1 MFKLKLRMKKDT
13 LKKLF
18 VIVVLLL
25 FYVVSIRAA
34 YGDVITEQITIK
46 LEKAGELRG
55 KIDNSKLNYITNLKV
70 IGDINGGDLYWIRYM
85 AGSGEYGDKTLGRL
99 SILDLSE
106 TRIVE
111 GGNRYCCNSEKK
123 NLYTKNNELGELT
136 FWNCSS
142 LTELKLPSDITCIG
156 ESAFNGCDNLKFLN
170 LPVGITRIEKG
181 TFCGCAALTSLSLP
195 TSIIYIGESAFAGCE
210 SLTSLKLPYGITC
223 IKTSTFEGCGFKSL
237 EIPSSVKEIEE
248 RAFQFCGL
256 SSVIIPASVEKIGGN
271 AFCRSDKLQEVFFL
285 GNVCPQGAMNENVF
299 SGCHS
304 NLIFYVPNKRAYGNA
319 NNMVQYVTF
328 LSDTYKYVG
337 KALNLEWQ
345 NNLPDCTASLMNIST
360 LDKNV
365 GTHSANVKVRYSNGV
380 NFTVEIPYEYTITPA
395 PLSLTVNNATREYGN
410 PNPEFSSV
418 ITGFVEGENAENQ
431 NMTVDYT
438 CDADGQSNVGNYRIL
453 ASVNA
458 PNYEVTYHYGTLAV
472 TKAPLTLKVKNTSRL
487 YGDENPQFELIYTG
501 LRNNE
506 TSPTWT
512 QAIKVATTA
521 TKKSHCGVYPI
532 TVSGGVLQN
541 YQVAEYANG
550 ELTVSKRPLTVK
562 AIDYE
567 RSYGEANPAFKI
579 AYDGFV
585 NSDNESCIS
594 PKPTLSC
601 EATKES
607 NAGTYN
613 ILVTGGKA
621 DDYAITYQ
629 YGKLKVNPLL
639 LGFKETYN
647 SVTYNDMSK
656 SISDLVFQHIPEL
669 NMKYDISDL
678 KIDIWALD
686 SENKYSQHVWNVSSG
701 SYSGSYVNYIAD
713 GATDV
718 GKYIITITGIKTP
731 NPNIKLDSKT
741 ARAYL
746 TIEEASNNLQW
757 NDDDVIEV
765 EMGEAKELN
774 IAYDADLYSMFNL
787 GFDESVIQVRAS
799 NKETNH
805 AKWYIV
811 GLQEGITKLSFNIS
825 SRKNDWGFYNF
836 GNSQTIT
843 KTIKVITPTGIG
855 QISNNNDVKEVSRY
869 SVNGQRLT
877 APTKGLNIV
886 KYSDGS
892 VRKEMVK

>member
-1 MFKLKLRMKKDT
+1 MKQKLHS
-13 LKKLF
+13 
-18 VIVVLLL
+18 LLL
-25 FYVVSIRAA
+25 MVALLSWSMVVAASDFDDGILRYTITSPSNLEVRCDGLNREHRNDEDVTIPSTVNYNNRTYTVTVIGQGGYNSSGSGSSYSFSSNLKSIQLPNSIVEINTYCFYKCSNLSEIKIPNSV
-34 YGDVITEQITIK
+34 TTIK
-46 LEKAGELRG
+46 DCAF
-55 KIDNSKLNYITNLKV
+55 
-70 IGDINGGDLYWIRYM
+70 
-85 AGSGEYGDKTLGRL
+85 L
-99 SILDLSE
+99 S
-106 TRIVE
+106 
-111 GGNRYCCNSEKK
+111 
-123 NLYTKNNELGELT
+123 
-136 FWNCSS
+136 
-142 LTELKLPSDITCIG
+142 
-156 ESAFNGCDNLKFLN
+156 CD
-170 LPVGITRIEKG
+170 
-181 TFCGCAALTSLSLP
+181 LTSLV
-195 TSIIYIGESAFAGCE
+195 
-210 SLTSLKLPYGITC
+210 
-223 IKTSTFEGCGFKSL
+223 
-237 EIPSSVKEIEE
+237 IPESVKKIQSD
-248 RAFQFCGL
+248 AFRNNSHL
-256 SSVIIPASVEKIGGN
+256 M
-271 AFCRSDKLQEVFFL
+271 EVFFL
-285 GNVCPQGAMNENVF
+285 DSEKPEIASSAFN
-299 SGCHS
+299 SCHS
-304 NLIFYVPNKRAYGNA
+304 ALTLYVPNKEAYGNA
-319 NNMVQYVTF
+319 RNMVQYVSFQT
-328 LSDTYKYVG
+328 STYTYTGMAPK
-337 KALNLEWQ
+337 LEWQ
-345 NNLPDCTASLMNIST
+345 NNLKGYTATLEEASA
-360 LDKNV
+360 LDKSV
-365 GTHSANVKVRYSNGV
+365 GAHSANVKVRYSNGV
-380 NFTVEIPYEYTITPA
+380 DITVDIPYEYTITPA

-418 ITGFVEGENAENQ
+418 ITGFVEGENADNQ
-431 NMTVDYT
+431 NMIVDYT
-438 CDADGQSNVGNYRIL
+438 CAADRQSNVGNYRIL

-487 YGDENPQFELIYTG
+487 YGDENPQFELTYTG

-512 QAIKVATTA
+512 QAVKVATTA

-532 TVSGGVLQN
+532 TVSGGVSQN

-550 ELTVSKRPLTVK
+550 ELTVSKHPLTVK

-656 SISDLVFQHIPEL
+656 SISDLVFQHIPKL
-669 NMKYDISDL
+669 NMKYDVSDL

-731 NPNIKLDSKT
+731 SPNIQLDSKT

-805 AKWYIV
+805 AKWYVV

-825 SRKNDWGFYNF
+825 SRKNVFN
-836 GNSQTIT
+836 
-843 KTIKVITPTGIG
+843 
-855 QISNNNDVKEVSRY
+855 
-869 SVNGQRLT
+869 
-877 APTKGLNIV
+877 
-886 KYSDGS
+886 
-892 VRKEMVK
+892 

>member
-1 MFKLKLRMKKDT
+1 MKQKLHSL
-13 LKKLF
+13 LLL
-18 VIVVLLL
+18 VVLLSWSIVIAASDFDDGIL
-25 FYVVSIRAA
+25 KYTITSPSNLEVQCDGFTDAHKNDESVVIPETVNYNNRTYAILTVKGFGS
-34 YGDVITEQITIK
+34 
-46 LEKAGELRG
+46 
-55 KIDNSKLNYITNLKV
+55 SKL
-70 IGDINGGDLYWIRYM
+70 
-85 AGSGEYGDKTLGRL
+85 
-99 SILDLSE
+99 
-106 TRIVE
+106 
-111 GGNRYCCNSEKK
+111 
-123 NLYTKNNELGELT
+123 
-136 FWNCSS
+136 SS
-142 LTELKLPSDITCIG
+142 VKLPQSLKTIG
-156 ESAFNGCDNLKFLN
+156 NSAFNRCSNL
-170 LPVGITRIEKG
+170 
-181 TFCGCAALTSLSLP
+181 
-195 TSIIYIGESAFAGCE
+195 
-210 SLTSLKLPYGITC
+210 
-223 IKTSTFEGCGFKSL
+223 
-237 EIPSSVKEIEE
+237 KEIEIPNGIE
-248 RAFQFCGL
+248 TIGDHAFEYCGL
-256 SSVIIPASVEKIGGN
+256 SSVVIPTSVKKIEFL
-271 AFCRSDKLQEVFFL
+271 AFEYNRSLMEVFFL
-285 GNVCPQGAMNENVF
+285 GSEKPEIGSNVF
-299 SGCHS
+299 YSCHS
-304 NLIFYVPNKRAYGNA
+304 ALTLYVPNKEAYGNA
-319 NNMVQYVTF
+319 YNMVQYVSFPTN
-328 LSDTYKYVG
+328 TYTYTGMAPK
-337 KALNLEWQ
+337 LEWQ
-345 NNLPDCTASLMNIST
+345 NNLKGYTATLEEAST

-380 NFTVEIPYEYTITPA
+380 DITVEIPYEYTITPA

-532 TVSGGVLQN
+532 TVSGGASQN
-541 YQVAEYANG
+541 YQVVEYTNG

-579 AYDGFV
+579 AYDGFA

-669 NMKYDISDL
+669 NMKYDVSDL

-686 SENKYSQHVWNVSSG
+686 NENKYSQHVWNVSSG

-731 NPNIKLDSKT
+731 NPNIKLDSQT

-746 TIEEASNNLQW
+746 TIEKASNNLLW

-765 EMGEAKELN
+765 EMGKAKELN

-805 AKWYIV
+805 AKWYVV

-892 VRKEMVK
+892 VRKEIVK

>member
-1 MFKLKLRMKKDT
+1 MKQKLHS
-13 LKKLF
+13 
-18 VIVVLLL
+18 LLL
-25 FYVVSIRAA
+25 MVALLSWSMVVAA
-34 YGDVITEQITIK
+34 SDFDDGILKYTITSPSNLEVQCDGFTDAHKNDESVVIPETVNYNNRTYAILTVK
-46 LEKAGELRG
+46 GFG
-55 KIDNSKLNYITNLKV
+55 NSKLSSVKLPQSLKTIGEMAFDGCSNLKEIEIPNGIET
-70 IGDINGGDLYWIRYM
+70 IGSTAFR
-85 AGSGEYGDKTLGRL
+85 
-99 SILDLSE
+99 
-106 TRIVE
+106 
-111 GGNRYCCNSEKK
+111 
-123 NLYTKNNELGELT
+123 
-136 FWNCSS
+136 NC
-142 LTELKLPSDITCIG
+142 
-156 ESAFNGCDNLKFLN
+156 
-170 LPVGITRIEKG
+170 
-181 TFCGCAALTSLSLP
+181 ALTSLV
-195 TSIIYIGESAFAGCE
+195 
-210 SLTSLKLPYGITC
+210 
-223 IKTSTFEGCGFKSL
+223 
-237 EIPSSVKEIEE
+237 IPESVKSIADY
-248 RAFQFCGL
+248 AFDNCKHL
-256 SSVIIPASVEKIGGN
+256 M
-271 AFCRSDKLQEVFFL
+271 EVFFV
-285 GNVCPQGAMNENVF
+285 GNKAPKGIVGTSF
-299 SGCHS
+299 GYCHS
-304 NLIFYVPNKRAYGNA
+304 ALTLYVPNKEAYGNA
-319 NNMVQYVTF
+319 YNMVQYVSFPTN
-328 LSDTYKYVG
+328 TYTYTGMAPK
-337 KALNLEWQ
+337 LEWQ
-345 NNLPDCTASLMNIST
+345 NNLKGYTATLEEASA
-360 LDKNV
+360 LDKSV
-365 GTHSANVKVRYSNGV
+365 GIHSTNVKVRYSNGV
-380 NFTVEIPYEYTITPA
+380 DITVDIPYEYTITPA

-431 NMTVDYT
+431 NMKVDYT

-532 TVSGGVLQN
+532 TVSGGVSQN

-550 ELTVSKRPLTVK
+550 ELTVSKRPLTVR
-562 AIDYE
+562 ALDYE

-656 SISDLVFQHIPEL
+656 SISDLVFQHIPKL
-669 NMKYDISDL
+669 NMKYDVSDL

-731 NPNIKLDSKT
+731 NPNIQLDSKT

-805 AKWYIV
+805 AKWYVV

-836 GNSQTIT
+836 GNSKTIT
-843 KTIKVITPTGIG
+843 KTIKVITSTGIG

>member
-1 MFKLKLRMKKDT
+1 MNQKLHS
-13 LKKLF
+13 
-18 VIVVLLL
+18 LLL
-25 FYVVSIRAA
+25 MVALLSWSMVVAASDFDDGILKYTITSPSNLEVQCDGLTDKHKNDEDVMIPSTVNYNNRTYTVVILGSGKGYTSSI
-34 YGDVITEQITIK
+34 GDPTSST
-46 LEKAGELRG
+46 
-55 KIDNSKLNYITNLKV
+55 DFSKNLKSIQLPSSITRLNSYV
-70 IGDINGGDLYWIRYM
+70 FSGCNNLTEIILPNGIKEIGE
-85 AGSGEYGDKTLGRL
+85 ASFSSCRL
-99 SILDLSE
+99 SS
-106 TRIVE
+106 IVIPVSVKKIE
-111 GGNRYCCNSEKK
+111 RYAF
-123 NLYTKNNELGELT
+123 KNN
-136 FWNCSS
+136 SS
-142 LTELKLPSDITCIG
+142 LM
-156 ESAFNGCDNLKFLN
+156 
-170 LPVGITRIEKG
+170 
-181 TFCGCAALTSLSLP
+181 
-195 TSIIYIGESAFAGCE
+195 
-210 SLTSLKLPYGITC
+210 
-223 IKTSTFEGCGFKSL
+223 
-237 EIPSSVKEIEE
+237 
-248 RAFQFCGL
+248 
-256 SSVIIPASVEKIGGN
+256 
-271 AFCRSDKLQEVFFL
+271 EVFFL
-285 GNVCPQGAMNENVF
+285 SSEKPELGYSAFYP
-299 SGCHS
+299 CHS
-304 NLIFYVPNKRAYGNA
+304 ALTYYVPNKEAYGNA
-319 NNMVQYVTF
+319 SSMVQYVSFPT
-328 LSDTYKYVG
+328 STYTYTGMAPK
-337 KALNLEWQ
+337 LEWQ
-345 NNLPDCTASLMNIST
+345 NNLKGYTATLEDASA
-360 LDKNV
+360 LDKSV
-365 GTHSANVKVRYSNGV
+365 GAHSANVKVRYSNGV
-380 NFTVEIPYEYTITPA
+380 DITVEIPYEYTITPA

-512 QAIKVATTA
+512 QVIKVATTA

-532 TVSGGVLQN
+532 TVSGGASQN
-541 YQVAEYANG
+541 YQVVEYTNG

-579 AYDGFV
+579 AYDGFA

-669 NMKYDISDL
+669 NMKYDVSDL

-718 GKYIITITGIKTP
+718 GKYIIT
-731 NPNIKLDSKT
+731 
-741 ARAYL
+741 
-746 TIEEASNNLQW
+746 
-757 NDDDVIEV
+757 
-765 EMGEAKELN
+765 
-774 IAYDADLYSMFNL
+774 
-787 GFDESVIQVRAS
+787 
-799 NKETNH
+799 
-805 AKWYIV
+805 
-811 GLQEGITKLSFNIS
+811 TK
-825 SRKNDWGFYNF
+825 
-836 GNSQTIT
+836 
-843 KTIKVITPTGIG
+843 
-855 QISNNNDVKEVSRY
+855 VSHPC
-869 SVNGQRLT
+869 L
-877 APTKGLNIV
+877 
-886 KYSDGS
+886 
-892 VRKEMVK
+892 

>member
-1 MFKLKLRMKKDT
+1 MNQKLHS
-13 LKKLF
+13 
-18 VIVVLLL
+18 LLL
-25 FYVVSIRAA
+25 MVALLSWSMVVAASDFDDGILKYTITSPSNLEVQCDGLTDKHKNDEDVMIPSTVNYNNRTYTVVILGSGKGYTSSI
-34 YGDVITEQITIK
+34 GDPTSST
-46 LEKAGELRG
+46 
-55 KIDNSKLNYITNLKV
+55 DFSKNLKSIQLPSSITRLNSYV
-70 IGDINGGDLYWIRYM
+70 FSGCNNLTEIILPNGIKEIGE
-85 AGSGEYGDKTLGRL
+85 ASFSSCRL
-99 SILDLSE
+99 SS
-106 TRIVE
+106 IVIPVSVKKIE
-111 GGNRYCCNSEKK
+111 RYAF
-123 NLYTKNNELGELT
+123 KNN
-136 FWNCSS
+136 SS
-142 LTELKLPSDITCIG
+142 LM
-156 ESAFNGCDNLKFLN
+156 
-170 LPVGITRIEKG
+170 
-181 TFCGCAALTSLSLP
+181 
-195 TSIIYIGESAFAGCE
+195 
-210 SLTSLKLPYGITC
+210 
-223 IKTSTFEGCGFKSL
+223 
-237 EIPSSVKEIEE
+237 
-248 RAFQFCGL
+248 
-256 SSVIIPASVEKIGGN
+256 
-271 AFCRSDKLQEVFFL
+271 EVFFL
-285 GNVCPQGAMNENVF
+285 SSEKPELGYSAFYP
-299 SGCHS
+299 CHS
-304 NLIFYVPNKRAYGNA
+304 ALTYYVPNKEAYGNA
-319 NNMVQYVTF
+319 SSMVQYVSFPT
-328 LSDTYKYVG
+328 STYTYTGMAPK
-337 KALNLEWQ
+337 LEWQ
-345 NNLPDCTASLMNIST
+345 NNLKGYTATLEDASA
-360 LDKNV
+360 LDKSV
-365 GTHSANVKVRYSNGV
+365 GAHSANVKVRYSNGV
-380 NFTVEIPYEYTITPA
+380 DITVEIPYEYTITPA

-512 QAIKVATTA
+512 QVIKVATTA

-532 TVSGGVLQN
+532 TVSGGASQN
-541 YQVAEYANG
+541 YQVVEYTNG

-579 AYDGFV
+579 AYDGFA

-669 NMKYDISDL
+669 NMKYDVSDL

-731 NPNIKLDSKT
+731 NPNI
-741 ARAYL
+741 RF
-746 TIEEASNNLQW
+746 SN
-757 NDDDVIEV
+757 
-765 EMGEAKELN
+765 G
-774 IAYDADLYSMFNL
+774 SC
-787 GFDESVIQVRAS
+787 
-799 NKETNH
+799 
-805 AKWYIV
+805 
-811 GLQEGITKLSFNIS
+811 LSYN
-825 SRKNDWGFYNF
+825 RK
-836 GNSQTIT
+836 S
-843 KTIKVITPTGIG
+843 
-855 QISNNNDVKEVSRY
+855 
-869 SVNGQRLT
+869 
-877 APTKGLNIV
+877 
-886 KYSDGS
+886 
-892 VRKEMVK
+892 

>member
-1 MFKLKLRMKKDT
+1 MIMKQKLHS
-13 LKKLF
+13 
-18 VIVVLLL
+18 LLL
-25 FYVVSIRAA
+25 MVALLSWSMVVAA
-34 YGDVITEQITIK
+34 SDFDDGILKYTITSPSNLEVRCDGFTNAHTNDESVVIPETV
-46 LEKAGELRG
+46 
-55 KIDNSKLNYITNLKV
+55 NYNNRTYTVTV
-70 IGDINGGDLYWIRYM
+70 IGD
-85 AGSGEYGDKTLGRL
+85 GSCSFFSSKLK
-99 SILDLSE
+99 SILLPNS
-106 TRIVE
+106 IVTI
-111 GGNRYCCNSEKK
+111 NNYCFSQC
-123 NLYTKNNELGELT
+123 Y
-136 FWNCSS
+136 S
-142 LTELKLPSDITCIG
+142 LTEINIPNSVTAIG
-156 ESAFNGCDNLKFLN
+156 SFAF
-170 LPVGITRIEKG
+170 EH
-181 TFCGCAALTSLSLP
+181 CGLTSLV
-195 TSIIYIGESAFAGCE
+195 
-210 SLTSLKLPYGITC
+210 
-223 IKTSTFEGCGFKSL
+223 
-237 EIPSSVKEIEE
+237 IPESVK
-248 RAFQFCGL
+248 
-256 SSVIIPASVEKIGGN
+256 KIGNGAFYGN
-271 AFCRSDKLQEVFFL
+271 SHLMEVFFI
-285 GNVCPQGAMNENVF
+285 GAEKPNYNDYNNPF
-299 SGCHS
+299 SSCHS
-304 NLIFYVPNKRAYGNA
+304 ALTLYVPNKEAYGNA
-319 NNMVQYVTF
+319 SNMVQYVSFPT
-328 LSDTYKYVG
+328 STYTYTGMAPK
-337 KALNLEWQ
+337 LEWQ
-345 NNLPDCTASLMNIST
+345 NNLKGYTATLEEASA
-360 LDKNV
+360 LDKSV
-365 GTHSANVKVRYSNGV
+365 GAHSANVKVRYSNGV
-380 NFTVEIPYEYTITPA
+380 DITVDIPYEYTITPA

-418 ITGFVEGENAENQ
+418 ITGFVEGENADNQ
-431 NMTVDYT
+431 NMIVDYT
-438 CDADGQSNVGNYRIL
+438 CAADRQSNVGNYRIL

-487 YGDENPQFELIYTG
+487 YGDENPQFELTYTG

-512 QAIKVATTA
+512 QAVKVATTA

-532 TVSGGVLQN
+532 TVSGGVSQN

-656 SISDLVFQHIPEL
+656 SISDLVFQHIPKL
-669 NMKYDISDL
+669 NMKYDVSDL

-731 NPNIKLDSKT
+731 SPNIQLDSKT

>member
-1 MFKLKLRMKKDT
+1 MKQKLHSLLLM
-13 LKKLF
+13 
-18 VIVVLLL
+18 VVLLSWSMVIAASDFDDGIL
-25 FYVVSIRAA
+25 KYTITSPSNLEVRCDGLNREHRNDEDVSIPSTVNYNNRTYTVTVIGQGGYDS
-34 YGDVITEQITIK
+34 YGSGSSNSFSSNLKSIQLPNSIVEINSYCFYKCSNLSEINIPNSVTTIK
-46 LEKAGELRG
+46 ERAF
-55 KIDNSKLNYITNLKV
+55 S
-70 IGDINGGDLYWIRYM
+70 
-85 AGSGEYGDKTLGRL
+85 
-99 SILDLSE
+99 
-106 TRIVE
+106 
-111 GGNRYCCNSEKK
+111 CC
-123 NLYTKNNELGELT
+123 
-136 FWNCSS
+136 
-142 LTELKLPSDITCIG
+142 D
-156 ESAFNGCDNLKFLN
+156 
-170 LPVGITRIEKG
+170 
-181 TFCGCAALTSLSLP
+181 LTSLV
-195 TSIIYIGESAFAGCE
+195 
-210 SLTSLKLPYGITC
+210 
-223 IKTSTFEGCGFKSL
+223 
-237 EIPSSVKEIEE
+237 IPKSVKKIDDY
-248 RAFQFCGL
+248 AFGWNKHL
-256 SSVIIPASVEKIGGN
+256 M
-271 AFCRSDKLQEVFFL
+271 EVFFL
-285 GNVCPQGAMNENVF
+285 GSERPEIRSNAF
-299 SGCHS
+299 DYCHS
-304 NLIFYVPNKRAYGNA
+304 ALTLYVPNKEAYGNA
-319 NNMVQYVTF
+319 KRMVQYVSFPT
-328 LSDTYKYVG
+328 STYTYTGMSPK
-337 KALNLEWQ
+337 LEWQ
-345 NNLPDCTASLMNIST
+345 NNLKGYTATLEDVSA

-365 GTHSANVKVRYSNGV
+365 GAHSTNVKVRYSNGV
-380 NFTVEIPYEYTITPA
+380 DITVEIPYEYTITPA

-431 NMTVDYT
+431 NMKVDYT

-532 TVSGGVLQN
+532 TVSGGASQN
-541 YQVAEYANG
+541 YQVVEYTNG

-678 KIDIWALD
+678 KIDLWALD

-731 NPNIKLDSKT
+731 NPNMKLDSKT

-765 EMGEAKELN
+765 
-774 IAYDADLYSMFNL
+774 
-787 GFDESVIQVRAS
+787 
-799 NKETNH
+799 
-805 AKWYIV
+805 
-811 GLQEGITKLSFNIS
+811 
-825 SRKNDWGFYNF
+825 
-836 GNSQTIT
+836 
-843 KTIKVITPTGIG
+843 
-855 QISNNNDVKEVSRY
+855 
-869 SVNGQRLT
+869 
-877 APTKGLNIV
+877 
-886 KYSDGS
+886 
-892 VRKEMVK
+892 

>member
-1 MFKLKLRMKKDT
+1 MKQKLHSLLLM
-13 LKKLF
+13 
-18 VIVVLLL
+18 VVLLSWSMVIAASDFDDGIL
-25 FYVVSIRAA
+25 KYTITSPSNLEVQCDGFTDAHKNDESVVIPETVNYNNRTYAI
-34 YGDVITEQITIK
+34 ITVK
-46 LEKAGELRG
+46 GFNG
-55 KIDNSKLNYITNLKV
+55 SKLSSVKLPQSLKTIGEMAFDGCSNLKEIEIPNGIET
-70 IGDINGGDLYWIRYM
+70 IGRT
-85 AGSGEYGDKTLGRL
+85 AFR
-99 SILDLSE
+99 
-106 TRIVE
+106 
-111 GGNRYCCNSEKK
+111 
-123 NLYTKNNELGELT
+123 
-136 FWNCSS
+136 NC
-142 LTELKLPSDITCIG
+142 
-156 ESAFNGCDNLKFLN
+156 
-170 LPVGITRIEKG
+170 
-181 TFCGCAALTSLSLP
+181 ALTSLV
-195 TSIIYIGESAFAGCE
+195 
-210 SLTSLKLPYGITC
+210 
-223 IKTSTFEGCGFKSL
+223 
-237 EIPSSVKEIEE
+237 IPESVKSIADY
-248 RAFQFCGL
+248 AFNNCKHL
-256 SSVIIPASVEKIGGN
+256 M
-271 AFCRSDKLQEVFFL
+271 EVFFV
-285 GNVCPQGAMNENVF
+285 GNKAPKGIVGTSF
-299 SGCHS
+299 DYCHS
-304 NLIFYVPNKRAYGNA
+304 ALTLYVPNKEAYGNA
-319 NNMVQYVTF
+319 YNMVQYVSFPTN
-328 LSDTYKYVG
+328 TYTYTGMAPK
-337 KALNLEWQ
+337 LEWQ
-345 NNLPDCTASLMNIST
+345 NNLKGYTATLEEASA
-360 LDKNV
+360 LDKSV
-365 GTHSANVKVRYSNGV
+365 GIHSTNVKVRYSNGV
-380 NFTVEIPYEYTITPA
+380 DITVDIPYEYTITPA

-418 ITGFVEGENAENQ
+418 ITGFVEGENADNQ
-431 NMTVDYT
+431 NMTVNYT
-438 CDADGQSNVGNYRIL
+438 CAADRQSNVGNYRIL

-487 YGDENPQFELIYTG
+487 YGDENPQFELTYTG

-512 QAIKVATTA
+512 QAIKVTTTA

-532 TVSGGVLQN
+532 TVSGGVAQN
-541 YQVAEYANG
+541 YQIAEYSNG

-579 AYDGFV
+579 AYDGFA

-607 NAGTYN
+607 NAGTYQ

-629 YGKLKVNPLL
+629 YGKLKINPLL

-647 SVTYNDMSK
+647 TVTYNDMSK
-656 SISDLVFQHIPEL
+656 SISDLVFQYIPEL
-669 NMKYDISDL
+669 NMKYDVSDL

-686 SENKYSQHVWNVSSG
+686 NENKYPQHVWTVSSG

-718 GKYIITITGIKTP
+718 GKYIITITDIKTP
-731 NPNIKLDSKT
+731 NPNIQLDSKT

-765 EMGEAKELN
+765 KMGEAKELD

-805 AKWYIV
+805 AKWYVV

-843 KTIKVITPTGIG
+843 KTIKVITSTGIG

-892 VRKEMVK
+892 VRKEIVK

>member
-1 MFKLKLRMKKDT
+1 MKQKLHSLLLM
-13 LKKLF
+13 
-18 VIVVLLL
+18 VVLLSWSMVIAASDFDDGIL
-25 FYVVSIRAA
+25 KYTITSPSNLEVRCDGLNTEHWNDEDVSIPSTVN
-34 YGDVITEQITIK
+34 YNNKTYTVTTVGCNGSITPGVYSTSF
-46 LEKAGELRG
+46 
-55 KIDNSKLNYITNLKV
+55 SKNLK
-70 IGDINGGDLYWIRYM
+70 
-85 AGSGEYGDKTLGRL
+85 
-99 SILDLSE
+99 SILLPNS
-106 TRIVE
+106 IVQINHHCFYE
-111 GGNRYCCNSEKK
+111 CHKLMEINIPNSVTTIE
-123 NLYTKNNELGELT
+123 Y
-136 FWNCSS
+136 
-142 LTELKLPSDITCIG
+142 
-156 ESAFNGCDNLKFLN
+156 SAFSDCDL
-170 LPVGITRIEKG
+170 
-181 TFCGCAALTSLSLP
+181 ASLV
-195 TSIIYIGESAFAGCE
+195 
-210 SLTSLKLPYGITC
+210 
-223 IKTSTFEGCGFKSL
+223 
-237 EIPSSVKEIEE
+237 IPESVK
-248 RAFQFCGL
+248 
-256 SSVIIPASVEKIGGN
+256 KIGGS
-271 AFCRSDKLQEVFFL
+271 AFSNNRHLMEVFFI
-285 GNVCPQGAMNENVF
+285 GEEKPNYNDYSSPF

-304 NLIFYVPNKRAYGNA
+304 ALTLYVPNKEAYGNA
-319 NNMVQYVTF
+319 KNMVQYISFPT
-328 LSDTYKYVG
+328 STYTYTGMAPK
-337 KALNLEWQ
+337 LEWQ
-345 NNLPDCTASLMNIST
+345 NNLKGYTATLEDASA
-360 LDKNV
+360 LDKSV
-365 GTHSANVKVRYSNGV
+365 GAHSANVKVRYSNGV
-380 NFTVEIPYEYTITPA
+380 DITVEVPYEYTITPA

-532 TVSGGVLQN
+532 TVSGGASQN
-541 YQVAEYANG
+541 YQVVEYTNG

-579 AYDGFV
+579 AYDGFA

-669 NMKYDISDL
+669 NMKYDVSDL

-686 SENKYSQHVWNVSSG
+686 NENKYSQHVWNVSSG

-731 NPNIKLDSKT
+731 NPNIKLDSQT

-746 TIEEASNNLQW
+746 TIEKASNNLLW

-765 EMGEAKELN
+765 EMGKAKELN

-805 AKWYIV
+805 AKWYVV

-869 SVNGQRLT
+869 SANGQRLT

>member
-1 MFKLKLRMKKDT
+1 MKQKLHS
-13 LKKLF
+13 
-18 VIVVLLL
+18 LLL
-25 FYVVSIRAA
+25 MVALLSWSMVVAASDFDDGILRYTITSPSNLEVRCDGLNREHRNDEDVTIPSTVNYNNRTYTVTVIGQGGYNSSGSGSSYSFSSNLKSIQLPNSIVEINTYCFYKCSNLSEIKIPNSV
-34 YGDVITEQITIK
+34 TTIK
-46 LEKAGELRG
+46 DCAF
-55 KIDNSKLNYITNLKV
+55 
-70 IGDINGGDLYWIRYM
+70 
-85 AGSGEYGDKTLGRL
+85 L
-99 SILDLSE
+99 S
-106 TRIVE
+106 
-111 GGNRYCCNSEKK
+111 
-123 NLYTKNNELGELT
+123 
-136 FWNCSS
+136 
-142 LTELKLPSDITCIG
+142 
-156 ESAFNGCDNLKFLN
+156 CD
-170 LPVGITRIEKG
+170 
-181 TFCGCAALTSLSLP
+181 LTSLV
-195 TSIIYIGESAFAGCE
+195 
-210 SLTSLKLPYGITC
+210 
-223 IKTSTFEGCGFKSL
+223 
-237 EIPSSVKEIEE
+237 IPESVKKIQSD
-248 RAFQFCGL
+248 AFRNNSHL
-256 SSVIIPASVEKIGGN
+256 M
-271 AFCRSDKLQEVFFL
+271 EVFFL
-285 GNVCPQGAMNENVF
+285 DSEKPEIASSAFN
-299 SGCHS
+299 SCHS
-304 NLIFYVPNKRAYGNA
+304 ALTLYVPNKEAYGNA
-319 NNMVQYVTF
+319 RNMVQYVSFQT
-328 LSDTYKYVG
+328 STYTYTGMAPK
-337 KALNLEWQ
+337 LEWQ
-345 NNLPDCTASLMNIST
+345 NNLKGYTATLEEASA
-360 LDKNV
+360 LDKSV
-365 GTHSANVKVRYSNGV
+365 GAHSANVKVRYSNGV
-380 NFTVEIPYEYTITPA
+380 DITVDIPYEYTITPA

-418 ITGFVEGENAENQ
+418 ITGFVEGENADNQ
-431 NMTVDYT
+431 NMIVDYT
-438 CDADGQSNVGNYRIL
+438 CAADRQSNVGNYRIL

-487 YGDENPQFELIYTG
+487 YGDENPQFELTYTG

-512 QAIKVATTA
+512 QAVKVATTA

-532 TVSGGVLQN
+532 TVSGGVSQN

-656 SISDLVFQHIPEL
+656 SISDLVFQHIPKL
-669 NMKYDISDL
+669 NMKYDVSDL

-731 NPNIKLDSKT
+731 SPNIQLDSKT

-805 AKWYIV
+805 AKWYVV

-836 GNSQTIT
+836 GNSKTIT
-843 KTIKVITPTGIG
+843 KTIKVITSTGIG

>member
-1 MFKLKLRMKKDT
+1 MKQKLHSLLLM
-13 LKKLF
+13 
-18 VIVVLLL
+18 VVLLSWSMVIAASDFDDGIL
-25 FYVVSIRAA
+25 KYTITSPSNLEVQCDGFTDAHKNDESVVIPETVNYNNRTYAI
-34 YGDVITEQITIK
+34 ITVK
-46 LEKAGELRG
+46 GFNG
-55 KIDNSKLNYITNLKV
+55 SKLSSVKLPQSLKTIGEMAFDGCSNLKEIEIPNGIET
-70 IGDINGGDLYWIRYM
+70 IGRT
-85 AGSGEYGDKTLGRL
+85 AFR
-99 SILDLSE
+99 
-106 TRIVE
+106 
-111 GGNRYCCNSEKK
+111 
-123 NLYTKNNELGELT
+123 
-136 FWNCSS
+136 NC
-142 LTELKLPSDITCIG
+142 
-156 ESAFNGCDNLKFLN
+156 
-170 LPVGITRIEKG
+170 
-181 TFCGCAALTSLSLP
+181 ALTSLV
-195 TSIIYIGESAFAGCE
+195 
-210 SLTSLKLPYGITC
+210 
-223 IKTSTFEGCGFKSL
+223 
-237 EIPSSVKEIEE
+237 IPESVKSIADY
-248 RAFQFCGL
+248 AFNNCKHL
-256 SSVIIPASVEKIGGN
+256 M
-271 AFCRSDKLQEVFFL
+271 EVFFV
-285 GNVCPQGAMNENVF
+285 GNKAPKGIVGTSF
-299 SGCHS
+299 DYCHS
-304 NLIFYVPNKRAYGNA
+304 ALTLYVPNKEAYGNA
-319 NNMVQYVTF
+319 YNMVQYVSFPTN
-328 LSDTYKYVG
+328 TYTYTGMAPK
-337 KALNLEWQ
+337 LEWQ
-345 NNLPDCTASLMNIST
+345 NNLKGYTATLEEASA
-360 LDKNV
+360 LDKSV
-365 GTHSANVKVRYSNGV
+365 GIHSTNVKVRYSNGV
-380 NFTVEIPYEYTITPA
+380 DITVDIPYEYTITPA

-418 ITGFVEGENAENQ
+418 ITGFVEGENADNQ
-431 NMTVDYT
+431 NMTVNYT
-438 CDADGQSNVGNYRIL
+438 CAADRQSNVGNYRIL

-487 YGDENPQFELIYTG
+487 YGDENPQFELTYTG

-512 QAIKVATTA
+512 QAVKVATTA

-532 TVSGGVLQN
+532 TVSGGASQN
-541 YQVAEYANG
+541 YQVVEYTNG

-579 AYDGFV
+579 AYDGFA

-656 SISDLVFQHIPEL
+656 SISDLVFQHIPKL
-669 NMKYDISDL
+669 NMKYDVSDL

-731 NPNIKLDSKT
+731 NPNIQLDSKT

-805 AKWYIV
+805 AKWYVV

-892 VRKEMVK
+892 VKKVAVQ

>member
-1 MFKLKLRMKKDT
+1 MKQKLHSLLIM
-13 LKKLF
+13 
-18 VIVVLLL
+18 VVLLSWSMVIAASDFDDGIL
-25 FYVVSIRAA
+25 RYTITSPSNLEVRCDGFTDAHKNDESVVIPETVNYNNRTYAI
-34 YGDVITEQITIK
+34 ITVNGFSDRK
-46 LEKAGELRG
+46 L
-55 KIDNSKLNYITNLKV
+55 
-70 IGDINGGDLYWIRYM
+70 
-85 AGSGEYGDKTLGRL
+85 
-99 SILDLSE
+99 
-106 TRIVE
+106 
-111 GGNRYCCNSEKK
+111 
-123 NLYTKNNELGELT
+123 
-136 FWNCSS
+136 
-142 LTELKLPSDITCIG
+142 
-156 ESAFNGCDNLKFLN
+156 
-170 LPVGITRIEKG
+170 
-181 TFCGCAALTSLSLP
+181 
-195 TSIIYIGESAFAGCE
+195 
-210 SLTSLKLPYGITC
+210 
-223 IKTSTFEGCGFKSL
+223 
-237 EIPSSVKEIEE
+237 SSVKLSQSLKTIGDMAFYRCSNLKEIEIPNGIE
-248 RAFQFCGL
+248 TIGNDAFESCGL
-256 SSVIIPASVEKIGGN
+256 SSVVIPTSVKKIGSY
-271 AFCRSDKLQEVFFL
+271 AFGYNRSLMEVFFL
-285 GNVCPQGAMNENVF
+285 GSEKPEI
-299 SGCHS
+299 SGVAFYNCHS
-304 NLIFYVPNKRAYGNA
+304 ALTLYVPNKEAYGNA
-319 NNMVQYVTF
+319 RNMVQYVSFPT
-328 LSDTYKYVG
+328 STYTYTGMAPK
-337 KALNLEWQ
+337 LEWQ
-345 NNLPDCTASLMNIST
+345 NNLKGYTATLEDASA
-360 LDKNV
+360 LDKSV
-365 GTHSANVKVRYSNGV
+365 GAHSANVKVRYSNGV
-380 NFTVEIPYEYTITPA
+380 DITVDIPYEYTITPA

-487 YGDENPQFELIYTG
+487 YGDENPQFELTYTG

-512 QAIKVATTA
+512 QAVKVATTA

-532 TVSGGVLQN
+532 TVSGGVSQN

-550 ELTVSKRPLTVK
+550 ELTVSKRPLTVR
-562 AIDYE
+562 ALDYE

-656 SISDLVFQHIPEL
+656 SISDLVFQHIPKL
-669 NMKYDISDL
+669 NMKYDVSDL

-731 NPNIKLDSKT
+731 NPNIQLDSKT

-805 AKWYIV
+805 AKWYVV

-836 GNSQTIT
+836 GNSKTIT
-843 KTIKVITPTGIG
+843 KTIKVITSTGIG

>member
-1 MFKLKLRMKKDT
+1 MKQKLHSLLLM
-13 LKKLF
+13 
-18 VIVVLLL
+18 VVLLSWSMVIAASDFDDGIL
-25 FYVVSIRAA
+25 KYTITSPSNLEVRCDGLNREHRNDEDVSIPSTVNYNNRTYTVTVIGQGGYDS
-34 YGDVITEQITIK
+34 YGSGSSNSFSSNLKSIQLPNSIVEINSYCFYKCSNLSEINIPNSVTTIK
-46 LEKAGELRG
+46 
-55 KIDNSKLNYITNLKV
+55 
-70 IGDINGGDLYWIRYM
+70 
-85 AGSGEYGDKTLGRL
+85 
-99 SILDLSE
+99 
-106 TRIVE
+106 
-111 GGNRYCCNSEKK
+111 
-123 NLYTKNNELGELT
+123 
-136 FWNCSS
+136 
-142 LTELKLPSDITCIG
+142 
-156 ESAFNGCDNLKFLN
+156 ESAFSCCD
-170 LPVGITRIEKG
+170 
-181 TFCGCAALTSLSLP
+181 LTSLV
-195 TSIIYIGESAFAGCE
+195 
-210 SLTSLKLPYGITC
+210 
-223 IKTSTFEGCGFKSL
+223 
-237 EIPSSVKEIEE
+237 IPKSVKKIDYY
-248 RAFQFCGL
+248 AFGWNKHL
-256 SSVIIPASVEKIGGN
+256 M
-271 AFCRSDKLQEVFFL
+271 EVFFL
-285 GNVCPQGAMNENVF
+285 GSERPEIRSNAF
-299 SGCHS
+299 DYCHS
-304 NLIFYVPNKRAYGNA
+304 ALTLYVPNKEAYGNA
-319 NNMVQYVTF
+319 RNMVQYVSFPT
-328 LSDTYKYVG
+328 STYTYTGMAPK
-337 KALNLEWQ
+337 LEWQ
-345 NNLPDCTASLMNIST
+345 NNLKGYTATLEDASA
-360 LDKNV
+360 LDKSV
-365 GTHSANVKVRYSNGV
+365 GAHSANVKVRYSNGV
-380 NFTVEIPYEYTITPA
+380 DITVDIPYEYTITPA

-487 YGDENPQFELIYTG
+487 YGDENPQFELTYTG

-512 QAIKVATTA
+512 QAVKVATTA

-532 TVSGGVLQN
+532 TVSGGVSQN

-550 ELTVSKRPLTVK
+550 ELTVSKRPLTVR
-562 AIDYE
+562 ALDYE

-656 SISDLVFQHIPEL
+656 SISDLVFQHIPKL
-669 NMKYDISDL
+669 NMKYDVSDL

-731 NPNIKLDSKT
+731 NPNIQLDSKT

-805 AKWYIV
+805 AKWYVV

-836 GNSQTIT
+836 GNSKTIT
-843 KTIKVITPTGIG
+843 KTIKVITSTGIG

-869 SVNGQRLT
+869 SVNGQCLT

>member
-1 MFKLKLRMKKDT
+1 MKQKLHS
-13 LKKLF
+13 
-18 VIVVLLL
+18 LLL
-25 FYVVSIRAA
+25 MVALLSWSMVVAASDFDDGILRYTITSPSNLEVRCDGLNREHRNDEDVTIPSTVNYNNRTYTVTVIGQGGYNSSGSGSSYSFSSNLKSIQLPNSIVEINTYCFYKCSNLSEIKIPNSV
-34 YGDVITEQITIK
+34 TTIK
-46 LEKAGELRG
+46 DCAF
-55 KIDNSKLNYITNLKV
+55 
-70 IGDINGGDLYWIRYM
+70 
-85 AGSGEYGDKTLGRL
+85 L
-99 SILDLSE
+99 S
-106 TRIVE
+106 
-111 GGNRYCCNSEKK
+111 
-123 NLYTKNNELGELT
+123 
-136 FWNCSS
+136 
-142 LTELKLPSDITCIG
+142 
-156 ESAFNGCDNLKFLN
+156 CD
-170 LPVGITRIEKG
+170 
-181 TFCGCAALTSLSLP
+181 LTSLV
-195 TSIIYIGESAFAGCE
+195 
-210 SLTSLKLPYGITC
+210 
-223 IKTSTFEGCGFKSL
+223 
-237 EIPSSVKEIEE
+237 IPESVKKIQSD
-248 RAFQFCGL
+248 AFRNNSHL
-256 SSVIIPASVEKIGGN
+256 M
-271 AFCRSDKLQEVFFL
+271 EVFFL
-285 GNVCPQGAMNENVF
+285 DSEKPEIASSAFN
-299 SGCHS
+299 SCHS
-304 NLIFYVPNKRAYGNA
+304 ALTLYVPNKEAYGNA
-319 NNMVQYVTF
+319 RNMVQYVSFQT
-328 LSDTYKYVG
+328 STYTYTGMAPK
-337 KALNLEWQ
+337 LEWQ
-345 NNLPDCTASLMNIST
+345 NNLKGYTATLEEASA
-360 LDKNV
+360 LDKSV
-365 GTHSANVKVRYSNGV
+365 GAHSANVKVRYSNGV
-380 NFTVEIPYEYTITPA
+380 DITVDIPYEYTIAPA

-418 ITGFVEGENAENQ
+418 ITGFVEGENADNQ

-438 CDADGQSNVGNYRIL
+438 CAADRQSNVGNYRIL

-472 TKAPLTLKVKNTSRL
+472 TKAPLTLNVKNTSRL
-487 YGDENPQFELIYTG
+487 YGDENPQFELTYTG

-512 QAIKVATTA
+512 QAVKVATTA

-532 TVSGGVLQN
+532 TVSGGVSQN
-541 YQVAEYANG
+541 YQVAEYASG

-656 SISDLVFQHIPEL
+656 SISDLVFQHIPKL
-669 NMKYDISDL
+669 NMKYDVSDL

-731 NPNIKLDSKT
+731 SPNIQLDSKT

-805 AKWYIV
+805 AKWYVV

-836 GNSQTIT
+836 GNSKTIT
-843 KTIKVITPTGIG
+843 KTIKVITSTGIG

>member
-1 MFKLKLRMKKDT
+1 MKQKLHS
-13 LKKLF
+13 
-18 VIVVLLL
+18 LLL
-25 FYVVSIRAA
+25 MVALLSWSMVVAASDFDDGILKYTITSPSNLEVRCNGLNREHRNDEDVSIPSTVNYNNRTYTVTVIGQGGYDS
-34 YGDVITEQITIK
+34 YGSGSSNSFSSNLKSIQLPNSIVEINSYCFYKCSNLSEINIPNSVTTIK
-46 LEKAGELRG
+46 ERAF
-55 KIDNSKLNYITNLKV
+55 S
-70 IGDINGGDLYWIRYM
+70 
-85 AGSGEYGDKTLGRL
+85 
-99 SILDLSE
+99 
-106 TRIVE
+106 
-111 GGNRYCCNSEKK
+111 CC
-123 NLYTKNNELGELT
+123 
-136 FWNCSS
+136 
-142 LTELKLPSDITCIG
+142 D
-156 ESAFNGCDNLKFLN
+156 
-170 LPVGITRIEKG
+170 
-181 TFCGCAALTSLSLP
+181 LTSLV
-195 TSIIYIGESAFAGCE
+195 
-210 SLTSLKLPYGITC
+210 
-223 IKTSTFEGCGFKSL
+223 
-237 EIPSSVKEIEE
+237 IPKSVKKIDYY
-248 RAFQFCGL
+248 AFGWNKHL
-256 SSVIIPASVEKIGGN
+256 M
-271 AFCRSDKLQEVFFL
+271 EVFFL
-285 GNVCPQGAMNENVF
+285 GSERPEIRSDAF
-299 SGCHS
+299 DYCHS
-304 NLIFYVPNKRAYGNA
+304 ALTLYVPNKEAYGNA
-319 NNMVQYVTF
+319 KRMVQYVSFPT
-328 LSDTYKYVG
+328 STYTYTGMAPK
-337 KALNLEWQ
+337 LEWQ
-345 NNLPDCTASLMNIST
+345 NNLKGYTATLEEAST

-365 GTHSANVKVRYSNGV
+365 GAHSANVKVKYSNGV
-380 NFTVEIPYEYTITPA
+380 DITVEIPYEYTITPA

-431 NMTVDYT
+431 NMTVGYT

-532 TVSGGVLQN
+532 TVSGGASQN
-541 YQVAEYANG
+541 YQVVEYTNG
-550 ELTVSKRPLTVK
+550 ELAVSKRPLTVK

-579 AYDGFV
+579 AYDGFA

-656 SISDLVFQHIPEL
+656 SISDLVFQHIPKL
-669 NMKYDISDL
+669 NMKYDVSDL

-718 GKYIITITGIKTP
+718 GKYMALLK
-731 NPNIKLDSKT
+731 
-741 ARAYL
+741 
-746 TIEEASNNLQW
+746 
-757 NDDDVIEV
+757 
-765 EMGEAKELN
+765 
-774 IAYDADLYSMFNL
+774 F
-787 GFDESVIQVRAS
+787 
-799 NKETNH
+799 
-805 AKWYIV
+805 
-811 GLQEGITKLSFNIS
+811 
-825 SRKNDWGFYNF
+825 
-836 GNSQTIT
+836 
-843 KTIKVITPTGIG
+843 
-855 QISNNNDVKEVSRY
+855 
-869 SVNGQRLT
+869 
-877 APTKGLNIV
+877 
-886 KYSDGS
+886 
-892 VRKEMVK
+892 

>member
-1 MFKLKLRMKKDT
+1 MKQKLHSLLLMAV
-13 LKKLF
+13 LLSWSM
-18 VIVVLLL
+18 VIVASDFDDGILKYTITSPSNLEVQCDG
-25 FYVVSIRAA
+25 FTDAHKNDESVVIPETVNFNNRT
-34 YGDVITEQITIK
+34 YTILTVK
-46 LEKAGELRG
+46 GFG
-55 KIDNSKLNYITNLKV
+55 SSKLSSVKLPQSLKTIGHMAFDGCSNLKEIEIPNSIET
-70 IGDINGGDLYWIRYM
+70 IGSTAFR
-85 AGSGEYGDKTLGRL
+85 
-99 SILDLSE
+99 
-106 TRIVE
+106 
-111 GGNRYCCNSEKK
+111 
-123 NLYTKNNELGELT
+123 
-136 FWNCSS
+136 NC
-142 LTELKLPSDITCIG
+142 
-156 ESAFNGCDNLKFLN
+156 
-170 LPVGITRIEKG
+170 
-181 TFCGCAALTSLSLP
+181 ALTSLV
-195 TSIIYIGESAFAGCE
+195 
-210 SLTSLKLPYGITC
+210 
-223 IKTSTFEGCGFKSL
+223 
-237 EIPSSVKEIEE
+237 IPESVKSIDGY
-248 RAFQFCGL
+248 AFNNCKHL
-256 SSVIIPASVEKIGGN
+256 M
-271 AFCRSDKLQEVFFL
+271 EVFFV
-285 GNVCPQGAMNENVF
+285 GNKAPKGIEVGTYYYPF
-299 SGCHS
+299 DHCHS
-304 NLIFYVPNKRAYGNA
+304 ALTLYVPNKEVYGNA
-319 NNMVQYVTF
+319 YNMVQYISFPT
-328 LSDTYKYVG
+328 STYTYTGMAPK
-337 KALNLEWQ
+337 LEWQ
-345 NNLPDCTASLMNIST
+345 NNLNGYTATLEDVSA

-365 GTHSANVKVRYSNGV
+365 GTHSANVKVRYSNGLDI
-380 NFTVEIPYEYTITPA
+380 TVDVPYEYTITPA
-395 PLSLTVNNATREYGN
+395 PLSLTVNDATREYGN

-418 ITGFVEGENAENQ
+418 ITGFVDGENADNQ
-431 NMTVDYT
+431 NMTVNYT
-438 CDADGQSNVGNYRIL
+438 CTADRQSNVGNYRIL

-458 PNYEVTYHYGTLAV
+458 PNYDVTYQYGTLMV
-472 TKAPLTLKVKNTSRL
+472 TKAPLTLKVNNTSRL
-487 YGDENPQFELIYTG
+487 YGDENPHFELTYTG

-512 QAIKVATTA
+512 QTIKVTTTA

-532 TVSGGVLQN
+532 TASGGVSQN
-541 YQVAEYANG
+541 YQVVEYTNG

-567 RSYGEANPAFKI
+567 RSYGEANPEFKI
-579 AYDGFV
+579 AYDGFA

-607 NAGTYN
+607 NAGTYQ

-656 SISDLVFQHIPEL
+656 SISDLVFQHIPKL
-669 NMKYDISDL
+669 NMKYDVSDL

-686 SENKYSQHVWNVSSG
+686 NENKYSQHVWNVSSG

-718 GKYIITITGIKTP
+718 GKYIITITDIKTP
-731 NPNIKLDSKT
+731 NPNIQLDSKT

-765 EMGEAKELN
+765 EIGEAKELN
-774 IAYDADLYSMFNL
+774 IAYDADLYSMFNV
-787 GFDESVIQVRAS
+787 GFEESVIQVRAS

-805 AKWYIV
+805 AKWYVV

-892 VRKEMVK
+892 VRKEIVK